1 MGSLGGIAG
10 IVAAVEVTS
19 AANGSLATHC
29 QLVHAPSQCC
39 QTKHPMSN
47 AEGNAQ
53 LSPKEQTSLANAIRS
68 KQISARKPNEIFNLY
83 KSLFTAVA
91 ASRPS
96 SGTRLTTLCELSDTR
111 PTSFPAKT
119 TCHILSLMV
128 RPSHLAILKPPSK
141 SQAVWRCWRLRKMP
155 RFSPSQ
161 RFGSP

>member
-1 MGSLGGIAG
+1 MEYVFKENIRTGPDRMGSLGGIAG

-68 KQISARKPNEIFNLY
+68 KQIRAQAERNLQ
-83 KSLFTAVA
+83 SLQVAVYCCC
-91 ASRPS
+91 SI
-96 SGTRLTTLCELSDTR
+96 TTLLRDTVDN
-111 PTSFPAKT
+111 P
-119 TCHILSLMV
+119 V
-128 RPSHLAILKPPSK
+128 
-141 SQAVWRCWRLRKMP
+141 
-155 RFSPSQ
+155 
-161 RFGSP
+161 